1 MATDD
6 TDDVAT
12 PAAPS
17 RVMSDIPTPSSYA
30 EATNGRYASRWRD
43 AMNEEIK
50 SLQEHG
56 TWELVERSKLPRGRK
71 PTKSKW
77 VYRVKLNRDGLKL
90 CLQHF
95 DVKNAFTQSDIDH
108 EIYVEPAKGFEVLGV
123 YVDDII
129 LAHKNENDLKWFIDG
144 FTGPNGFKSNHL
156 GKLSWFLGAEVDQDS
171 AIDLLLYVRDSST
184 AHLHFPGT
192 PILPPNL
199 PPKIAET
206 IQNQCGLHAF
216 SDASWHKP
224 NSMGYNMYGY
234 AVYLY
239 GGIVSFCWKQ
249 IKVVTLSSAEAEYAA
264 AAHTTRE
271 VLFVQNMLSDLNVE
285 IKKPTVIF
293 IDNQAAIKIAENLG
307 VTARNKHFEDSI
319 HFFRHQVDH
328 RRVVPVHISTKLQ
341 KADGFTKLLD
351 NSAFKLWK
359 TNVVQFDAR

>member
-1 MATDD
+1 MSVLCSMMHDPT
-6 TDDVAT
+6 VA
-12 PAAPS
+12 AF
-17 RVMSDIPTPSSYA
+17 
-30 EATNGRYASRWRD
+30 D
-43 AMNEEIK
+43 A
-50 SLQEHG
+50 
-56 TWELVERSKLPRGRK
+56 
-71 PTKSKW
+71 
-77 VYRVKLNRDGLKL
+77 
-90 CLQHF
+90 
-95 DVKNAFTQSDIDH
+95 
-108 EIYVEPAKGFEVLGV
+108 
-123 YVDDII
+123 
-129 LAHKNENDLKWFIDG
+129 
-144 FTGPNGFKSNHL
+144 
-156 GKLSWFLGAEVDQDS
+156 

>member
-6 TDDVAT
+6 TEDSVT

-17 RVMSDIPTPSSYA
+17 RLMSDVPTPSSYA
-30 EATNGRYASRWRD
+30 EANSGRYASRWRD

-56 TWELVERSKLPRGRK
+56 TWELVERSKVPSRRK
-71 PTKSKW
+71 PTKSTW

-95 DVKNAFTQSDIDH
+95 DVKSAFTQSDIDH
-108 EIYVEPAKGFEVLGV
+108 EIYVDPPKGFEVLGV

-144 FTGPNGFKSNHL
+144 FTGPDGFKSNHL
-156 GKLSWFLGAEVDQDS
+156 GKLSWFL
-171 AIDLLLYVRDSST
+171 
-184 AHLHFPGT
+184 
-192 PILPPNL
+192 
-199 PPKIAET
+199 
-206 IQNQCGLHAF
+206 
-216 SDASWHKP
+216 
-224 NSMGYNMYGY
+224 
-234 AVYLY
+234 
-239 GGIVSFCWKQ
+239 
-249 IKVVTLSSAEAEYAA
+249 
-264 AAHTTRE
+264 
-271 VLFVQNMLSDLNVE
+271 VLFVQNMLTDLNVE

-328 RRVVPVHISTKLQ
+328 RRVIPVHISTKLQ

-359 TNVVQFDAR
+359 SNVVKFDTC